1 MAQDITLPAG
11 DGYFNLRVGAIILKD
26 GKVLMVGNDRVDYLY
41 SVGGRVQ
48 FDESL
53 EDAVRREV
61 REETGVALEIER
73 LGFVQEDFFL
83 CDLPD
88 KLGQPIHELGF
99 YFYMKTPPDFEPVC
113 RSWAV
118 NGGEEFLEW
127 MPLDRMRPAFPAF
140 FFSELSH
147 PDPSV
152 RHIVTQELP

>member
-11 DGYFNLRVGAIILKD
+11 DGWFNLRVGAIILRD

-83 CDLPD
+83 CDMPD
-88 KLGQPIHELGF
+88 KLGRPIHELGF
-99 YFYMKTPPDFEPVC
+99 YFYMKTPDDFEPVC

-118 NGGEEFLEW
+118 NGSEERLEW
-127 MPLDRMRPAFPAF
+127 VPLDSKRKAFPGF
-140 FFSELSH
+140 LFSALSH
-147 PDPSV
+147 PDPAV
-152 RHIVTQELP
+152 RHIVTRELT

>member
-1 MAQDITLPAG
+1 MAQDITLPVE

-26 GKVLMVGNDRVDYLY
+26 GKVLMVGNDAEDYLY

-48 FDESL
+48 FGESL

-61 REETGVALEIER
+61 REETGTALEIDR

-88 KLGQPIHELGF
+88 KYGKVIHELGF
-99 YFYMKTPPDFEPVC
+99 YFYMKTPEDFEPVC
-113 RSWAV
+113 HSWAA
-118 NGGEEFLEW
+118 NGSEERLVW
-127 MPLDRMRPAFPAF
+127 MPLDRERPAFPAF

-147 PDPSV
+147 PAPSV